1 MHKHAEAIQ
10 GAQEK
15 FLWTGLTSH
24 CVVAARG
31 RGFSVGCQFFTAPAP
46 LAIFHLS
53 WCKTLSQLPWR
64 KETGLCCTEAMAR
77 RRMFVVFSLGFVGLF
92 LKGKFEHGTGR
103 KQTAHSVLTSVLN
116 RLTCVT
122 AAISVRSRGVN
133 ERPTFSDTESEEVCG
148 VRSAAQGLGG
158 YRSALWI
165 RTVAQPFKV
174 LQDVLKPCCKT
185 PYLWGNML
193 NCSPRQAPDMAQ
205 PVHAW
210 KPSLDKF

>member
-10 GAQEK
+10 RAQEK

-24 CVVAARG
+24 CVAARG
-31 RGFSVGCQFFTAPAP
+31 RGLFVGCQFFTAPAP

-53 WCKTLSQLPWR
+53 WCKTLSQLPWK

-92 LKGKFEHGTGR
+92 VKGKFEHGTGR
-103 KQTAHSVLTSVLN
+103 KQTAHSVLTLVLN
-116 RLTCVT
+116 RLTCLT

-133 ERPTFSDTESEEVCG
+133 ERPTFSDTEGEEVRG

-158 YRSALWI
+158 YSSAVWF
-165 RTVAQPFKV
+165 RTVARPFKM

-185 PYLWGNML
+185 PYLWSNML
-193 NCSPRQAPDMAQ
+193 KCSPRPGSGNGPASACL
-205 PVHAW
+205 AA
-210 KPSLDKF
+210 